1 MMRKIILTY
10 LILIFSVLGLSSQNL
25 QWQEIGRMP
34 IPVKSHRAVVLDSV
48 ILIIGGFSDS
58 LNMPVN
64 FIQEFNPYTNS
75 WRIIGQ
81 MKIRRINF
89 LAEKEGDS
97 LIFIGGVKRP
107 KNIND
112 YYSMEIWKKNSQPY
126 ILRYNPIF
134 NRIFSTG
141 IKVNQKL
148 YLFGGRKIYQHH
160 DTTRFNYLVEY
171 DIEKDSIIFS
181 IERFPNSPENAF
193 HQAIAKLNSKVY
205 ILGGVVGGVKN
216 SIYSYDLQSRHLNK
230 VPMNLLR
237 PRAGAEAVNFDNNSI
252 LIIGGYNEFV
262 KAFRNTEIFSV
273 SNQTYSIQEGPPL
286 RSARKEF
293 AAVRFNNSIY
303 VFGGENQFDEVVPTV
318 EKLDLTTEVSNESD
332 QIPDNIIL
340 YHNFPNPF
348 NPSTTISFKI
358 SRKSKVFLEI
368 FDIFGKKIKTL
379 VDDEI
384 DSGIYQ
390 FTWNGTDDLNNQVA
404 SGIYFYRL
412 IVGKNSQ
419 TKKMILIR

>member
-1 MMRKIILTY
+1 MKKLVFIY
-10 LILIFSVLGLSSQNL
+10 LILICSFLKLFSQNL
-25 QWQEIGRMP
+25 QWQEVGRMP
-34 IPVKSHRAVVLDSV
+34 FPVKGHRAVVLDSV

-97 LIFIGGVKRP
+97 LIFIGGVNRP
-107 KNIND
+107 QNIND

-141 IKVNQKL
+141 IKVNKKL
-148 YLFGGRKIYQHH
+148 YLFGGRKIYHHH

-171 DIEKDSIIFS
+171 DVEKDSIIFS

-193 HQAIAKLNSKVY
+193 HQAVARLNSKIY
-205 ILGGVVGGVKN
+205 IFGGVVGGITN
-216 SIYSYDLQSRHLNK
+216 SIYSYDLQSRYLNRI
-230 VPMNLLR
+230 PMNLLR
-237 PRAGAEAVNFDNNSI
+237 PRAGAEAINLDTNSI
-252 LIIGGYNEFV
+252 LIIGGYNEFF
-262 KAFRNTEIFSV
+262 KALKNTEIFSL
-273 SNQTYSIQEGPPL
+273 SNQIYSIQEGPPMK
-286 RSARKEF
+286 SARKEF

-303 VFGGENQFDEVVPTV
+303 VFGGENQFDKIVPIV
-318 EKLDLTTEVSNESD
+318 EKLDLITGVSDKTE

-340 YHNFPNPF
+340 YQNYPNPF

-358 SRKSKVFLEI
+358 SQKTKVFLEI
-368 FDIFGKKIKTL
+368 FDIFGKRIKTL
-379 VDDEI
+379 VDDEF
-384 DSGIYQ
+384 DSGIHH
-390 FTWNGTDDLNNQVA
+390 FIWNGTDDFNNQAA

-412 IVGKNSQ
+412 IVGNNSL

>member
-1 MMRKIILTY
+1 MERLVLTY
-10 LILIFSVLGLSSQNL
+10 LILICSFLKLFSQNL

-34 IPVKSHRAVVLDSV
+34 IPVKGHRAVVLDSV

-58 LNMPVN
+58 LNQPVN

-81 MKIRRINF
+81 TKTSRVNF
-89 LAEKEGDS
+89 YAEKEGDS
-97 LIFIGGVKRP
+97 LFFIGGVNRP
-107 KNIND
+107 QNKND

-134 NRIFSTG
+134 NRTFSTG

-148 YLFGGRKIYQHH
+148 YLFGGRKNYHHH

-193 HQAIAKLNSKVY
+193 HQSVAKLNSKIY
-205 ILGGVVGGVKN
+205 IFGGVVGGVTN
-216 SIYSYDLQSRHLNK
+216 NIYLYDLQSHNLNK
-230 VPMNLLR
+230 ISMKLLR

-252 LIIGGYNEFV
+252 LIIGGYNEFF
-262 KAFRNTEIFSV
+262 KAFKNTEIFSV
-273 SNQTYSIQEGPPL
+273 SNQTYTIQEGPPL
-286 RSARKEF
+286 ESARKEF

-318 EKLDLTTEVSNESD
+318 EKLDLTTKVNDESE

-340 YHNFPNPF
+340 YQNYPNPF

-358 SRKSKVFLEI
+358 PQKSKVFLEI
-368 FDIFGKKIKTL
+368 FDIFGKRIKTL
-379 VDDEI
+379 VDDEV
-384 DSGIYQ
+384 DSGIHQ
-390 FTWNGTDDLNNQVA
+390 FTWNGIDDLDNQVA